1 MVIIT
6 GSKGFIAQN
15 AIDYFTKKH
24 YNVISLDVDDIL
36 DAPIH
41 AKDITAVIHL
51 GAISNTLEK
60 DWEKLTKLNVNST
73 NDWFDFCDSNNIPF
87 IFASSAAIYGNG
99 NGPLNLYAKSK
110 LISEEYINNRAV
122 VLRFFNVYGP
132 HEEHKGRMA
141 STIYHWYNQIK
152 DTGKARIFENSNL
165 IYRDFIYVQDIINV
179 IEYFLNNY
187 IPGTYD
193 LGSGIQN
200 NFEHVADCL
209 LSKIGY
215 GEKEYIKF
223 PEDIVNQYQR
233 NTSSDMTT
241 LEKIGYDLSTM
252 TTIEQGVTKYLEY
265 LND

>member
-1 MVIIT
+1 MVVIT
-6 GSKGFIAQN
+6 GANGFIGQN
-15 AIDYFTKKH
+15 AIDYFVKRN
-24 YNVISLDVDDIL
+24 YNVVGLDIEDE
-36 DAPIH
+36 PIYS
-41 AKDITAVIHL
+41 KDITGVVHL

-60 DWEKLTKLNVNST
+60 DWGRLTRLNVDST
-73 NDWFDFCDSNNIPF
+73 NKWFDYCNENNIPF

-110 LISEEYINNRAV
+110 LDSEEHINNRAV

-141 STIYHWYNQIK
+141 STIYHWYNQIN
-152 DTGKARIFENSNL
+152 DTGKAKIFEGSDS
-165 IYRDFIYVQDIINV
+165 IYRDFIYVQYLIKV

-193 LGSGIQN
+193 LGSGTQN
-200 NFEHVADCL
+200 NFEYVLQCL
-209 LSKIGY
+209 LEKIGF

-223 PEDIVNQYQR
+223 PEDIVNQYQK

-241 LEKIGYDLSTM
+241 LEKIGYNLSSM
-252 TTIEQGVTKYLEY
+252 TTIKEGVSNYVDYLKQG
-265 LND
+265 